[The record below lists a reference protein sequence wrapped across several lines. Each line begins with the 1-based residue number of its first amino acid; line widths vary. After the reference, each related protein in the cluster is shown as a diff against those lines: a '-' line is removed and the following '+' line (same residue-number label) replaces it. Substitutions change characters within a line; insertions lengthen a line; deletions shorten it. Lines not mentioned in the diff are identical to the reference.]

1 MKRVTAWVL
10 SVSLIAGV
18 GGCGGGVGAV
28 NGTVLVDGEPVA
40 NGAVTLVKTEGGMV
54 REGAVIKGGVFQARV
69 PPGKYKIE
77 VTAQKVVG
85 KRKQKGFDGKEE
97 EVDLT
102 EEMIPERYNART
114 ELSEEIKPG
123 SNSVKLDLKS
133 KR

>member
-1 MKRVTAWVL
+1 MKRVTAWVFAM
-10 SVSLIAGV
+10 SLIASV
-18 GGCGGGVGAV
+18 GGCSGGVSAV
-28 NGTVLVDGEPVA
+28 NGTVLFDGEPVA
-40 NGAVTLVKTEGGMV
+40 NGAVTLVKTEGGLV

-85 KRKQKGFDGKEE
+85 KRKQKGFGGEEE
-97 EVDLT
+97 EVELT
-102 EEMIPERYNART
+102 QEMFPERYNAKT
-114 ELSEEIKPG
+114 ELSEVIKPG